1 MTKRSSEKDTFL
13 YYFDQ
18 CLAQLGTV
26 PYQHG
31 VLISGGV
38 VQEIY
43 DIDYASTFDPLII
56 LLDAFL
62 LFMLLGGGVLILAIF
77 HACDLAK
84 QSAYSDI

>member
-1 MTKRSSEKDTFL
+1 MTKRSSEGNTFL

-18 CLAQLGTV
+18 CSAQLDTV

-43 DIDYASTFDPLII
+43 DIDYGSMFDPLIL

-62 LFMLLGGGVLILAIF
+62 LFMLLGGGVLILVIF
-77 HACDLAK
+77 YACDLAK
-84 QSAYSDI
+84 QNEYSDI